1 MKKIVSWTLFIL
13 AMAALLLLGGCSN
26 TPDKVEDPL
35 SAFGIDEVLPFPTVS
50 PEPTA
55 TPAPTADVDNLPTT
69 DVGQG
74 WKADNT
80 VSGETSIDTTDEDVF
95 ATPAPTA
102 RPRQTPRPNAQD
114 GYERLSSDYEQLSSG
129 DSGGAVRDL
138 QNRLKALGYY
148 TGTVDSKYG
157 SGTTSA
163 VKRFQSIMGYSET
176 GVATPSLQE
185 ALFNKNAPRYEAPL
199 RTPSPTKKPDP
210 APQYEQLSRGDT
222 GSRVTRLQNRLR
234 TLGYFS
240 GKSDGD
246 YGSATVTAVKHF
258 QKALRLEQTGVAT
271 VALQKKLFSSSAPY
285 YEAAPTPAPDGYEK
299 LSKGSSGATVK
310 KLQARL
316 KALGYFGGTADGK
329 FANSTVN
336 AVKLF
341 QRAVGEKESGVASA
355 ALQKKLYSKTAPF
368 YEGDDP
374 EEPDEY
380 PVLSPGDTGAAVKK
394 LQKRLKELGYFDG
407 DIGGNYLAKT
417 TEAVKRFQ
425 KAINVKET
433 GTATT
438 ALQKK
443 LFSSNAPKYKPD
455 PKPDPDYVEI
465 SEGDTGAHVKR
476 MQQRLADLGYYGG
489 SVNGNFG
496 PRTSD
501 AVKQF
506 EARYGKPKTGIASP
520 ALQKKLFSD
529 DALPAEGEPE
539 PEPGADYVKLKPG
552 DSGTQVKKLQK
563 RLKALGYFE
572 GSIGGNY
579 KKLTTDAV
587 KRFQKALGFKQ
598 DGVATVELQMEL
610 FSDSAPVYEK
620 SSSAPEPGSQSL
632 KRGDTGDA
640 VKALQNRLI
649 ELGYIKNEGDVKL
662 GTFDKN
668 TMLAVI
674 DAQNARGQDS
684 DGIADEAFLTY
695 IYSDDAWTYAL
706 AEYEGG

>member
-13 AMAALLLLGGCSN
+13 AMAALLLLSGCSN

-50 PEPTA
+50 PEPTQ
-55 TPAPTADVDNLPTT
+55 TPAPTADVDSLPTT

-80 VSGETSIDTTDEDVF
+80 VSGEAPIDTIDDDVF
-95 ATPAPTA
+95 STPVPTA
-102 RPRQTPRPNAQD
+102 RPLQTPRPNAQD
-114 GYERLSSDYEQLSSG
+114 GYERLTSDYEQLASG
-129 DSGGAVRDL
+129 DSGSAVRDL

-157 SGTTSA
+157 SGTESA
-163 VKRFQSIMGYSET
+163 VKRFQSIMGYSQT
-176 GVATPSLQE
+176 GVATASLQE
-185 ALFNKNAPRYEAPL
+185 ALFNKNAPRYEAP
-199 RTPSPTKKPDP
+199 RTPAPTKKPTP
-210 APQYEQLSRGDT
+210 TSLYVQLSRGDT
-222 GSRVTRLQNRLR
+222 GSNVTRLQNRLR

-246 YGSATVTAVKHF
+246 YGTATMTAVKLF
-258 QKALRLEQTGVAT
+258 QKALSLEQTGVAT
-271 VALQKKLFSSSAPY
+271 VAMQKKLFSSSAPY
-285 YEAAPTPAPDGYEK
+285 YEPAPTPVPGGYEK
-299 LSKGSSGATVK
+299 LSTGSSGTAVK

-329 FANSTVN
+329 FASSTAN

-341 QRAVGEKESGVASA
+341 QRAVGEKESGIASA
-355 ALQKKLYSKTAPF
+355 ALQKKLFSNTAPF
-368 YEGDDP
+368 YEGNDP
-374 EEPDEY
+374 EEPEEY
-380 PVLSPGDTGAAVKK
+380 PVLSPGDTGERVKQ

-407 DIGGNYLAKT
+407 DIGGNYLTKT
-417 TEAVKRFQ
+417 TEAVKLFQ

-438 ALQKK
+438 AMQKK
-443 LFSSNAPKYKPD
+443 LFSSSAPKYTPEAE
-455 PKPDPDYVEI
+455 YVELR
-465 SEGDTGAHVKR
+465 EGDSGAHVKR
-476 MQQRLADLGYYGG
+476 MQQRLTDLGYYGG

-496 PRTSD
+496 ARTAD
-501 AVKQF
+501 AIKQF
-506 EARYGKPKTGIASP
+506 EARYSKPKTGIATP
-520 ALQKKLFSD
+520 ALQKKLFAA
-529 DALPAEGEPE
+529 DALPAKGEPA

-552 DSGTQVKKLQK
+552 DSGAQVKKLQK
-563 RLKALGYFE
+563 RLQALGYFE

-579 KKLTTDAV
+579 QKLTTDAV
-587 KRFQKALGFKQ
+587 KRFQKALGLKQ
-598 DGVATVELQMEL
+598 DGIATIALQIEI
-610 FSDSAPVYEK
+610 FADDAPVYEK
-620 SSSAPEPGSQSL
+620 SSSAPGGQQL

-640 VKALQNRLI
+640 VNTLQVRLI
-649 ELGYIKNEGDVKL
+649 ELGYIKNEADVKL

-684 DGIADEAFLTY
+684 DGVADEAFLTY